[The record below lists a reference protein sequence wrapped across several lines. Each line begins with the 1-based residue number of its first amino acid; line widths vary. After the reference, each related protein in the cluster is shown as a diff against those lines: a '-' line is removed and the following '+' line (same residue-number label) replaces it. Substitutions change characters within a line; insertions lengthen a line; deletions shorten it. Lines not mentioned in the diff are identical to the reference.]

1 VTLAGR
7 TILVTRPQ
15 GEAVS
20 LTRSLKER
28 GAIALLAPAVRIL
41 NAPTGELDQ
50 AMAELTEGRY
60 AWLIL
65 TSRAG
70 VDAVFDRL
78 AANGSDAGSIPA
90 RIAAVGAGTARALE
104 ARGVSPDLVP
114 ETFTTEALGEAMPEG
129 SGRALLARADIAP
142 EGLEATL
149 EAKGWSTRRVSA
161 YRTELIDALPT
172 PAERALLDGRV
183 DAVTFTSASTVRGF
197 LGMAADVWS
206 RLAARPS
213 VVCIGPVTAGEAER
227 GGLVVDAVADPHTI
241 EGLVV
246 ALERVLGRPTD

>member
-15 GEAVS
+15 GQAVS
-20 LTRSLKER
+20 LTRSLEER
-28 GAIALLAPAVRIL
+28 GAIALPAPAVRIL

-50 AMAELTEGRY
+50 AMAELAEGRY
-60 AWLIL
+60 EWLIL

-70 VDAVFDRL
+70 VDAIFDRL

-90 RIAAVGAGTARALE
+90 RIAAVGAGTAGALE

-129 SGRALLARADIAP
+129 SGRVLLARADIAP

-149 EAKGWSTRRVSA
+149 EAKGWSPRR
-161 YRTELIDALPT
+161 ALPA

-213 VVCIGPVTAGEAER
+213 VVCIGPVTAEEAER

-241 EGLVV
+241 EGLVA
-246 ALERVLGRPTD
+246 ALERVLGGPTD